1 VRASGFTPRQRRIV
15 LLLVLIVVVVFAL
28 LAGFLITSLQSLEL
42 APIATPA
49 TPSEATPTPPPT
61 SPPPATSTPA
71 PEEGIWPQVRAARL
85 FDQIAHQVET
95 KRGLAPR
102 AEVPLSFLDE
112 GEMEETLQSIYTEDG
127 PASTVLPLTA
137 LGLLPEAP
145 IEIKAQTPAG
155 IYVTEQQQLYVATDR
170 PEDDRDAQTL
180 LAHAYVH
187 ALQDQHFDLKAAYGR
202 ARTTDERLAA
212 QALVEG
218 DATLATALYSSE
230 DLSSIDWGRL
240 TDLIVEAEHPRYGG
254 ALASCEAWARLQRF
268 PNQEGLDFAR
278 AVFDH
283 GGWEAINSSYTHLP
297 RSTEEI
303 LHPSRYLGLNP
314 PAGQSPQPITV
325 IVPDLDPALGEE
337 WGPLLQDTLG
347 EFAIGL
353 FLNQVMPEERAREI
367 ADGWDGDTL
376 VVWEREDGRRTLV
389 WRSIWET
396 SAEAVDFERGLTL
409 LIPQRH
415 YPARPIDPPRGL
427 PGRCWET
434 DAGAVHVRRAA
445 RYVLLIRAPDTNTV
459 INTSQVMP

>member
-1 VRASGFTPRQRRIV
+1 M
-15 LLLVLIVVVVFAL
+15 LIVVVVFAL
-28 LAGFLITSLQSLEL
+28 LAGFLITSLQSLEF
-42 APIATPA
+42 APVATPA
-49 TPSEATPTPPPT
+49 TPTEVTPTSPSP

-95 KRGLAPR
+95 DRGLSPR
-102 AEVPLSFLDE
+102 AEVPLSFLDQR
-112 GEMEETLQSIYTEDG
+112 EMEETLQSIYTEDD
-127 PASTVLPLTA
+127 PASTVLPFTA
-137 LGLLPEAP
+137 LDLLPEAP
-145 IEIKAQTPAG
+145 MEIQAQAPAG
-155 IYVTEQQQLYVATDR
+155 IYVTEQQQLYVATNR
-170 PEDDRDAQTL
+170 PENDLDAHTL

-187 ALQDQHFDLKAAYGR
+187 ALQDQHFDLEAAYGR
-202 ARTTDERLAA
+202 TRTTDERLAV

-230 DLSSIDWGRL
+230 DLSSVDWGRL

-254 ALASCEAWARLQRF
+254 ALASSEAWTRLQRF
-268 PNQEGLDFAR
+268 PNQEGLAFAR

-283 GGWEAINSSYTHLP
+283 GGWEAVNSSYTHLP

-303 LHPSRYLGLNP
+303 LHPSRYLGLNQ
-314 PAGQSPQPITV
+314 PAEPTTV

-337 WGPLLQDTLG
+337 WGQLLQDTLG

-353 FLNQVMPEERAREI
+353 FLNQVMSGERAREI

-396 SAEAVDFERGLTL
+396 SAEAAAFERSLRL

-427 PGRCWET
+427 PGQWWET
-434 DAGAVHVRRAA
+434 DTGAVNVHRAA
-445 RYVLLIRAPDTNTV
+445 RYVLLVRAPDTNTA
-459 INTSQVMP
+459 INILQIVP